1 MKKIYTK
8 LFDLLEIG
16 DDFPTVIV
24 GVINLSPE
32 SFYQGSVYEKP
43 EKIRKAASEM
53 IKNGAQILDI
63 GGRSTAPWSEKISIE
78 EEVNRMKIAMQN
90 VCDIIPD
97 NTLISVDTQYCE
109 VAEIAFKIATKTNKK
124 ILINDVSCLKTD
136 PSLTD
141 FIIEEDLPIIIMA
154 SKEVPGDL
162 CTIEEISE
170 EFNITI
176 KNLKQRGY
184 NENNII
190 LDPGIGHWI
199 EEKTHIYDLK
209 IIGNLYKLRELNKPI
224 LVAISR
230 KSFIGS
236 TLNLPNPEKRLNG
249 TLAATAIA
257 IYNGAHIVRTHDV
270 TQQLFEFTKI
280 SKAIHDST
288 EIRH

>member
-8 LFDLLEIG
+8 LFDILEIG
-16 DDFPTVIV
+16 DDFPTVII

-78 EEVNRMKIAMQN
+78 EEVSRMKLAMEI
-90 VCDIIPD
+90 VCEIIPD
-97 NTLISVDTQYCE
+97 NTLISVDTQYRE
-109 VAEIAFKIATKTNKK
+109 VAEIAFKIATKSNKK
-124 ILINDVSCLKTD
+124 IIINDVSCLKTD

-141 FIIEEDLPIIIMA
+141 FIVEKDLPIIIMA

-162 CTIEEISE
+162 CTIEEIIE
-170 EFNITI
+170 EFDDTI

-199 EEKTHIYDLK
+199 EEKTHFYDLK

-230 KSFIGS
+230 KSFIGT
-236 TLNLPNPEKRLNG
+236 TLNIPEPEKRLNG

-270 TQQLFEFTKI
+270 TQQLFEFIKI
-280 SKAIHDST
+280 AE
-288 EIRH
+288 EIRKSI

>member
-63 GGRSTAPWSEKISIE
+63 GGRSTAPWTEKISIE
-78 EEVNRMKIAMQN
+78 EEVSRMKMAMEI
-90 VCDIIPD
+90 VCEIIPD
-97 NTLISVDTQYCE
+97 NTLISVDTQYRE

-141 FIIEEDLPIIIMA
+141 FIIEKDLPIIIMA

-162 CTIEEISE
+162 CMIEEIIE
-170 EFNITI
+170 EFDNTI

-199 EEKTHIYDLK
+199 EEKTHLYDLK

-230 KSFIGS
+230 KSFIGT
-236 TLNLPNPEKRLNG
+236 TLNIPEPEKRLNG

-270 TQQLFEFTKI
+270 TQQLFEFIKM
-280 SKAIHDST
+280 SKAIHDSAK
-288 EIRH
+288 IRH

>member
-32 SFYQGSVYEKP
+32 SFYQGSVYEEP

-78 EEVNRMKIAMQN
+78 EEVNRMKIAIKN
-90 VCDIIPD
+90 VCEIIPD
-97 NTLISVDTQYCE
+97 NTLISVDTQYRE
-109 VAEIAFKIATKTNKK
+109 VAEIAFNMATKTNKK
-124 ILINDVSCLKTD
+124 VIINDVSCLKTD

-141 FIIEEDLPIIIMA
+141 FIVEKDLPIIIMA

-162 CTIEEISE
+162 FTIEEIIE
-170 EFNITI
+170 EFNSTI
-176 KNLKQRGY
+176 ENLKKRGY

-199 EEKTHIYDLK
+199 EKKTYIYDLQ
-209 IIGNLYKLRELNKPI
+209 IIGNLFKLTELNKPI
-224 LVAISR
+224 LVALSR
-230 KSFIGS
+230 KSFIGT
-236 TLNLPNPEKRLNG
+236 TLNIPEPEKRLNG

-257 IYNGAHIVRTHDV
+257 IHNGAHIVRTHDV
-270 TQQLFEFTKI
+270 TQQLFEFVKM